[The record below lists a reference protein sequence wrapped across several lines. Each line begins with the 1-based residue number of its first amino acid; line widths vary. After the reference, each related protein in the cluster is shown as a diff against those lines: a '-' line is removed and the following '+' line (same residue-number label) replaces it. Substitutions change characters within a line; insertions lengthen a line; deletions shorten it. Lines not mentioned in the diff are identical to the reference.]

1 MKKLSKREII
11 LIACTLIGGLIA
23 LFIIYYYMPQKDKIA
38 QLKQESQQLSLD
50 IEDCKTKQM
59 LLDATRNEVNEYKK
73 QITDADEYLME
84 SIDEPNILYYLSNII
99 YDTSEDQSVS
109 YSPVEDKEVYVNKDI
124 SLSFNTSFENLIEI
138 LTSFEEGDIYT
149 TLNEISISMNRDNNQ
164 YAMEYEQEDE
174 QEDDEV
180 SLSPLK
186 VSYGIRFYATDS
198 TWDGAAE
205 YKFMKGGEYTKENI
219 FE

>member
-1 MKKLSKREII
+1 MKKLSKRDNINRMYTHRW
-11 LIACTLIGGLIA
+11 LNS

-99 YDTSEDQSVS
+99 YDYEDQSVS

-149 TLNEISISMNRDNNQ
+149 TLNEISI
-164 YAMEYEQEDE
+164 
-174 QEDDEV
+174 V
-180 SLSPLK
+180 
-186 VSYGIRFYATDS
+186 
-198 TWDGAAE
+198 
-205 YKFMKGGEYTKENI
+205 
-219 FE
+219 